1 MEGKNTR
8 FVLNLS
14 AGCEGATK
22 DIGYTVRI
30 SQRLNLGFLAIAMWA
45 AVVGH
50 VSLYQLSQVSAPLN
64 IDIPGSLKSMNE
76 TAHLEGIAQA
86 IRYHDEVATQAV
98 RNYAFTQ
105 DKMWEQRYRD
115 AKSEFDSTITEAIDK
130 GKERNKGLL
139 SNVNETNLT
148 LADMENTSI
157 GFVNNGMAKEAIKI
171 LESSRYRDQK
181 KIQEQNLEDY
191 AHRSEVERYEAL
203 ANYSRTVSFSMK
215 RTQSI
220 AKYSRRLVSIFTL
233 TALLLALVSGF
244 VIARSIYIPL
254 QKLKAAATETG
265 KGNLD
270 TKVEIKSTDEIGQVA
285 ASFNKMVDDLK
296 RTTTS
301 IDNLSQEIT
310 DRKRAEQRAKLA
322 CEKLEK
328 ANIELKEMQ
337 SERVQNAKLVSIGQ
351 LAAGI
356 AHELNNPIGFV
367 SSNFEALENY
377 VTKIQ
382 DLLQMYAELTSDIEA
397 TEKSELL
404 DKLRVINKTRSSMK
418 IDFILGDIA
427 GLFNDSREG
436 FKRVSNIVQTLR
448 DFSRVDQLGNLD
460 TYNINDG
467 IKTTLIVANN
477 EVKYEI
483 DVKTDLS
490 EVPVIICN
498 AGQINQVLLNLIIN
512 AAHAIKSQKRSQKGC
527 IEIRTYATHDDVVCE
542 ISDNGPGIG
551 PDNLPHIFDPFFTT
565 KPAGY
570 GTGLGLSISYD
581 IVVSKHKGNL
591 LVDSSVGKGTK
602 FTMKLPQYRKKI
614 KNESE
619 VSRHERE
626 NHIVCG

>member
-1 MEGKNTR
+1 
-8 FVLNLS
+8 
-14 AGCEGATK
+14 
-22 DIGYTVRI
+22 
-30 SQRLNLGFLAIAMWA
+30 
-45 AVVGH
+45 
-50 VSLYQLSQVSAPLN
+50 
-64 IDIPGSLKSMNE
+64 MNE
-76 TAHLEGIAQA
+76 MMYLDGFAQA
-86 IRYHDEVATQAV
+86 IRYYDEVATQAV
-98 RNYAFTQ
+98 RNYAFAQ
-105 DKMWEQRYRD
+105 DKKWEQRYKD
-115 AKSEFDSTITEAIDK
+115 AKSEFVSLVTEAIDK
-130 GKERNKGLL
+130 GEQRNKGLL
-139 SNVNETNLT
+139 SSVNQANLA
-148 LADMENTSI
+148 LVEMEKTSI
-157 GFVNNGMAKEAIKI
+157 GFVNNGMAEEAINI
-171 LESSRYRDQK
+171 LESGRYWDQK

-191 AHRSEVERYEAL
+191 ARRRGAELYEAF
-203 ANYSRTVSFSMK
+203 ANSNRTVSMAME
-215 RTQSI
+215 RAQNITQ
-220 AKYSRRLVSIFTL
+220 YSRRLVSIFTII
-233 TALLLALVSGF
+233 ALVLALGSGF

-270 TKVEIKSTDEIGQVA
+270 TKIEIKSTDEIGRVA
-285 ASFNKMVDDLK
+285 ASFDKMIDDLK

-310 DRKRAEQRAKLA
+310 DRKRAEKKAKLA
-322 CEKLEK
+322 CEELEK
-328 ANIELKEMQ
+328 ANIELKKMQ

-367 SSNFEALENY
+367 SSNFEALESY
-377 VTKIQ
+377 VTKMQ
-382 DLLQMYAELTSDIEA
+382 ELLQMYGELIVDIET

-404 DKLRVINKTRSSMK
+404 DKLHVIDKTRNSMK
-418 IDFILGDIA
+418 IDFILEDIA

-436 FKRVSNIVQTLR
+436 FKRVSSIVQTLR
-448 DFSRVDQLGNLD
+448 DFSRIDQLGNLD

-490 EVPVIICN
+490 EVPAIICN

-512 AAHAIKSQKRSQKGC
+512 AAHAIKSQKRSRKGS
-527 IEIRTYATHDDVVCE
+527 IEIRTYATHDNVFCE

-551 PDNLPHIFDPFFTT
+551 SDDLSHIFDPFFTT
-565 KPAGY
+565 KPAGH

-602 FTMKLPQYRKKI
+602 FTMKLPLCRKKT

-626 NHIVCG
+626 NRIVCG